1 MRLIPAVVFAG
12 AAGLCLAGA
21 AAAQRH
27 VMTVDLPSGGIA
39 QIAYDGDVAPAVKVV
54 KAGDPDAMPLALI
67 DRGDPFAGF
76 DRMMAEMRARHV
88 AMMRQVAALAAQA
101 RGTGGTAVVD
111 RVAAG
116 NLPAGSYSYT
126 FVSTSSGNGTCGR
139 VVEITARANA
149 APQRVA
155 RSFGDC
161 GESATPAPAPA
172 PAAPARP
179 APRPALP
186 TT

>member
-1 MRLIPAVVFAG
+1 MRLIPAVALAG
-12 AAGLCLAGA
+12 AAGLCLAGV

-39 QIAYDGDVAPAVKVV
+39 RIAYEGDAAPVVKVV
-54 KAGDPDAMPLALI
+54 KDGDSDALAMA
-67 DRGDPFAGF
+67 RDPFAGF

-88 AMMRQVAALAAQA
+88 AMMRQMAALAAQA
-101 RGTGGTAVVD
+101 RQAGGTAIVD

-116 NLPAGSYSYT
+116 NLPEGSYSYT
-126 FVSTSSGNGTCGR
+126 FISTSSGNGTCGR

-161 GESATPAPAPA
+161 GEDATPAPA

-179 APRPALP
+179 APRPAVP

>member
-1 MRLIPAVVFAG
+1 MRLVPAVVLAG

-27 VMTVDLPSGGIA
+27 VMTVDLPSGGVA
-39 QIAYDGDVAPAVKVV
+39 QIAYDGDAAPVVKVV
-54 KAGDPDAMPLALI
+54 KAGDPSAMPMA
-67 DRGDPFAGF
+67 RDPFAGF

-88 AMMRQVAALAAQA
+88 AMMREAAALAARA
-101 RGTGGTAVVD
+101 GDAGGTTVVD

-126 FVSTSSGNGTCGR
+126 FISTRSGNGTCGR
-139 VVEITARANA
+139 VVQITARPNA

-161 GESATPAPAPA
+161 GEGATPAPA